1 MLSGVENVL
10 SYFDD
15 CNVKHWKIYYDN
27 NKSGGTPILS
37 SPEDEEISM
46 EDSRERLKRALDRLY
61 PGNYKIDCKQLW
73 KQSTHFNSTRF
84 SISSADNR
92 NQPAIAGMQGPHI
105 NAYNPD
111 YVPVSDIDK
120 HVKKILEQ
128 ERMKTRIAE
137 LEELVKESED
147 NSIGKFLN
155 AWGPAF
161 MPAIAAKLGVAPT
174 AVGVA
179 GFGEQQHQPAKT
191 EQPTTTVQTESEETD
206 FDARITAVLQELI
219 ILEGDEEKAT
229 VLLEKLILFAKQ
241 NRAMYESIKPT
252 ILATQKI

>member
-1 MLSGVENVL
+1 MLSGVESVL
-10 SYFDD
+10 GYFDD
-15 CNVKHWKIYYDN
+15 CKVKHWKIYYDN

-37 SPEDEEISM
+37 SPEDEEISI
-46 EDSRERLKRALDRLY
+46 EESRERLKRALERLL

-73 KQSTHFNSTRF
+73 KQSTHFNSIRF
-84 SISSADNR
+84 NITSADGR

-120 HVKKILEQ
+120 HVKKLLEQ

-137 LEELVKESED
+137 LEAQIKEAED

-161 MPAIAAKLGVAPT
+161 MPAIAAKLGVAQT

-179 GFGEQQHQPAKT
+179 GFGKQQQQAKT

-241 NRAMYESIKPT
+241 NKAMYESIKPT